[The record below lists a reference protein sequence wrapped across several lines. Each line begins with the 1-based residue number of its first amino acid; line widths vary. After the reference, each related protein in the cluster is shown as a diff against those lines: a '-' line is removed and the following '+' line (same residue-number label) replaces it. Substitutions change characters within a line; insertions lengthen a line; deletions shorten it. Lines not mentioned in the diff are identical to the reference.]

1 MDTTRIPSRLRAA
14 DADRERVASLIQ
26 AAGGEG
32 RLSLEEVEDR
42 LSTVYA
48 TKYTDE
54 LDGLTA
60 DLPKPVPKRRPV
72 DFRHPALRLH
82 AAVAVV
88 ISALLIVRWAVSDA
102 PFFFPAI
109 PMFWLAMSLLVHSRL
124 RAVRSKRTAAVA

>member
-1 MDTTRIPSRLRAA
+1 MNTNEIPARLRAA
-14 DADRERVASLIQ
+14 DADRERVAALIQ
-26 AAGGEG
+26 SAGGEG
-32 RLSLEEVEDR
+32 RLTLEEVEAR

-54 LDGLTA
+54 LDGLTT

-72 DFRHPALRLH
+72 DIRHPALRIH
-82 AAVAVV
+82 AAIAVV

-124 RAVRSKRTAAVA
+124 RALRSRRTGAVA